1 MRLPL
6 VLLAVAAVSFFY
18 GLGAV
23 GLIGP
28 DESRY
33 AQVSRGMLERDD
45 WVTPVLMGEVWLDKP
60 PLFYWA
66 AASAMGLLG
75 ETEAAARLPSALA
88 ALATCLWTGVLG
100 ARLFGSTCGSRSA
113 LILASSL
120 GMVVY
125 GRAGV
130 MDSLLTLTLTLGLGA
145 YLLHAVSKPS
155 RLLLVLA
162 FAAFGLSVLA
172 KGPVGLL
179 LPLFIIGTFHAWR
192 DHRLVPS
199 RSVLAI
205 AASSFLAVVAPW
217 HIAILRT
224 QGWEFVEVFLLH
236 HNVDRFLTTVHR
248 HPGPLY
254 YYLPVLVVALFPWS
268 AFLPAALVRSTRE
281 LDPGRL
287 FLLLWIVTPVIFFS
301 LAGSKLPGYIIPI
314 LPPCALLLGLLW
326 TGRDQAELPRRS
338 AVFHLLLSA
347 ALAATAYY
355 TFNSRLPEIGHTGLV
370 LGLLVLCLA
379 LGVYLRG
386 RKNLLAAFWSLVAS
400 SLATTLLLVAH
411 VAPQLEPYKSL
422 KTLASRGAAQLEAG
436 ERLICYKNF
445 YPQAHFYTQDRL
457 GEIWTLEE
465 FRIRTREWGR
475 ILTLAEPPRLH
486 ELLDEPSLQLTVIEE
501 CGGKVLAEAR
511 PAESGSPDG

>member
-1 MRLPL
+1 
-6 VLLAVAAVSFFY
+6 
-18 GLGAV
+18 
-23 GLIGP
+23 
-28 DESRY
+28 
-33 AQVSRGMLERDD
+33 
-45 WVTPVLMGEVWLDKP
+45 
-60 PLFYWA
+60 
-66 AASAMGLLG
+66 
-75 ETEAAARLPSALA
+75 
-88 ALATCLWTGVLG
+88 
-100 ARLFGSTCGSRSA
+100 
-113 LILASSL
+113 
-120 GMVVY
+120 MVVY
-125 GRAGV
+125 GRAAV

-155 RLLLVLA
+155 RLLVVLA
-162 FAAFGLSVLA
+162 FSAFGLSVLS

-179 LPLFIIGTFHAWR
+179 LPLIIIGAFHACR
-192 DHRLVPS
+192 DRQFVPS

-205 AASSFLAVVAPW
+205 AAISFLAVVAPW

-224 QGWEFVEVFLLH
+224 QGWEFVEVFLIH

-268 AFLPAALVRSTRE
+268 AFLPAALIRSTRE
-281 LDPGRL
+281 LDPRRL
-287 FLLLWIVTPVIFFS
+287 FLLVWIVTPFVFFS
-301 LAGSKLPGYIIPI
+301 LAGSKLPGYIIPV

-338 AVFHLLLSA
+338 LAFHLLLTA

-355 TFNSRLPEIGHTGLV
+355 TFTSRLPDIGHTGLV
-370 LGLLVLCLA
+370 LGLLILGLA
-379 LGVYLRG
+379 LGVYLRA
-386 RKNLLAAFWSLVAS
+386 RSSAFWSLVAS

-422 KTLASRGAAQLEAG
+422 KTLASRGAAQLRAG

-475 ILTLAEPPRLH
+475 ILTLVEPPRLH
-486 ELLDEPSLQLTVIEE
+486 ELIDEPSLQLTVIEE
-501 CGGKVLAEAR
+501 CGGKVLAEAL
-511 PAESGSPDG
+511 PVESGSPDG